1 MQRCNF
7 KYSLMNAISL
17 LLRRENVYSCMIIL
31 IIFLLDRFSK
41 IEIVSNYSQNTF
53 FINNFLNLEL
63 IWNTGIGF
71 GLLSYESNAAYNLIS
86 LLIGG
91 VIVTLTYI
99 TLTAE
104 KSDKIIYSII
114 IGGALG
120 NFYDRLVYKAVPDFI
135 DMHYN
140 NIHWFTFNIADIFI
154 TIGVIIFF
162 IKFNKSK

>member
-1 MQRCNF
+1 
-7 KYSLMNAISL
+7 MNAISL
-17 LLRRENVYSCMIIL
+17 LLRRENVYSCIIIL

-41 IEIVSNYSQNTF
+41 IEIISNYSQNTF

>member
-1 MQRCNF
+1 
-7 KYSLMNAISL
+7 MNAISL
-17 LLRRENVYSCMIIL
+17 LLRRENIYSCIIIL

-41 IEIVSNYSQNTF
+41 IEIISNYSQNTF
-53 FINNFLNLEL
+53 FINNFLNIEL

-104 KSDKIIYSII
+104 KSEKIIYSII

-120 NFYDRLVYKAVPDFI
+120 NFYDRLDYKAVPDFI

>member
-1 MQRCNF
+1 
-7 KYSLMNAISL
+7 MNAISL
-17 LLRRENVYSCMIIL
+17 LLRRENVYSCIIIL

-41 IEIVSNYSQNTF
+41 IEIVSNYSQKTF

>member
-1 MQRCNF
+1 
-7 KYSLMNAISL
+7 MNAISL
-17 LLRRENVYSCMIIL
+17 LLRRENIYSCIIIL

-41 IEIVSNYSQNTF
+41 IEIISNYSQNTF
-53 FINNFLNLEL
+53 FINNFLNIEL

-120 NFYDRLVYKAVPDFI
+120 NFYDRLDYKAVPDFI

>member
-1 MQRCNF
+1 
-7 KYSLMNAISL
+7 MNAISL
-17 LLRRENVYSCMIIL
+17 LLRRENIYSCIIIL

-41 IEIVSNYSQNTF
+41 IEIISNYSQNTF
-53 FINNFLNLEL
+53 FINNFLNIEL

-104 KSDKIIYSII
+104 KSEKIIYSII

-120 NFYDRLVYKAVPDFI
+120 NFYDRFVYKAVPDFI

>member
-17 LLRRENVYSCMIIL
+17 LLRRENVYSCIIIL

-114 IGGALG
+114 IGGASG

>member
-1 MQRCNF
+1 
-7 KYSLMNAISL
+7 MNAISL
-17 LLRRENVYSCMIIL
+17 LLRRENVYSCIIIL

>member
-1 MQRCNF
+1 
-7 KYSLMNAISL
+7 MNAISL
-17 LLRRENVYSCMIIL
+17 LLRRENIYSCIIIL

-41 IEIVSNYSQNTF
+41 IEIISNYSQNTF
-53 FINNFLNLEL
+53 FINNFLNIEL